1 MDETSTLVVIV
12 VCGAIVVAGPCVD
25 RRCAARLVDRAGEQ
39 LRALERRGEAD
50 RGCRIYRPDDEDG
63 RVGTGEECG
72 VEDCLHGGEEIR
84 GWKVPRGD
92 AKGANV
98 HRDQVAASGH
108 ARGQRER
115 RMACRSL
122 RTAQTVRDERVV
134 EPTACRAVPVHRLRF
149 AQHEGDRLGR
159 RSHRIE
165 HLPFERSIGCRRG
178 ASASRSA
185 EASRKGWK
193 LLLLKLQ
200 FDDRESARVDLLLE
214 PCRWLT

>member
-122 RTAQTVRDERVV
+122 RTAQAVRDERLV
-134 EPTACRAVPVHRLRF
+134 EPTACRAVPVHGLRF
-149 AQHEGDRLGR
+149 AQQEGDRLGR
-159 RSHRIE
+159 SSHRIE
-165 HLPFERSIGCRRG
+165 HLPFERSIGRRRG
-178 ASASRSA
+178 ASASRSPKA
-185 EASRKGWK
+185 ARKRWK
-193 LLLLKLQ
+193 LLLIKPQL
-200 FDDRESARVDLLLE
+200 DDRECARVDLLLE